1 MPTRGRKSL
10 LHNVTDARAVDL
22 RYRPPRP
29 IPEVPGLER
38 PAPFTSR
45 SRVYLGMASTPP
57 TALVTLPSAFAAA
70 CRLSRTEGEL
80 FERCRVA
87 LVRRFQSEL
96 IWLTLQSP
104 SEQMPRVG
112 PAKGFDSSVEV
123 ARLSSG
129 ETEVLIHADP
139 SAAGEMRAVAM
150 PLALGL
156 SVVLELR
163 SILLERQAALDD
175 AIFQLRA
182 LRQVARLLSSV
193 HSIEDTEQLIL
204 DFMAEVFFAWW
215 ACLYRPEGE
224 AYGPKVFRSLNDRL
238 RPAPIDKAALDKALP
253 PGSAATGADDVAVA
267 SLLGPGAELVV
278 PLDAGAERMAVLVLG
293 SRISDKLY
301 GRAELELAGTLSFA
315 AAIALK
321 NSELVEQLHSA
332 ATTDELTGLY
342 NRRALE
348 ERLAA
353 EISRSLRHQLHT
365 SVLLL
370 DLDRFKVINDTMGH
384 AAGDRLLIMIAKILR
399 QQCRALDVVGRL
411 GGDEFLVILP
421 MTKPSEAQVFVGR
434 VQASL
439 REMEQANP
447 EFGPCTLSMGVAESP
462 RHGTTVSSLLAAAD
476 SALYKAKRAGRN
488 TVEVADN

>member
-1 MPTRGRKSL
+1 MGSSP
-10 LHNVTDARAVDL
+10 
-22 RYRPPRP
+22 
-29 IPEVPGLER
+29 
-38 PAPFTSR
+38 
-45 SRVYLGMASTPP
+45 PP
-57 TALVTLPSAFAAA
+57 TTLASLPSAFAAA

-87 LVRRFQSEL
+87 LVRRFQSER
-96 IWLTLQSP
+96 IWITLVSP
-104 SEQMPRVG
+104 TETVPRVG
-112 PAKGFDSSVEV
+112 PEEGFEDTVEV
-123 ARLSSG
+123 ARLGSG
-129 ETEVLIHADP
+129 ETQVMIHAEP
-139 SAAGEMRAVAM
+139 AAASEMRAVAM
-150 PLALGL
+150 PLAVGL

-163 SILLERQAALDD
+163 SVLLERQASLDD
-175 AIFQLRA
+175 AVFQLRA

-193 HSIEDTEQLIL
+193 HSIEETEQLIL

-224 AYGPKVFRSLNDRL
+224 VYAPKVFRALNERL
-238 RPAPIDKAALDKALP
+238 RPAPIVRGALDQALP
-253 PGSAATGADDVAVA
+253 AGSASTGADDVAVA
-267 SLLGPGAELVV
+267 ALVGPGAELVV

-370 DLDRFKVINDTMGH
+370 DLDRFKMVNDTMGH
-384 AAGDRLLIMIAKILR
+384 AAGDRLLIEVARVLR
-399 QQCRALDVVGRL
+399 RQCRALDVVGRL

-421 MTKPSEAQVFVGR
+421 MTKPAEAQVFVAR
-434 VQASL
+434 VQSSL
-439 REMEQANP
+439 REMEQSSP
-447 EFGPCTLSMGVAESP
+447 EFGVCTLSMGIAESP
-462 RHGTTVSSLLAAAD
+462 RHGTTVSSVLAAAD
-476 SALYKAKRAGRN
+476 TALYKAKRGGRN
-488 TVEVADN
+488 TVEVADS